1 MKRVTWD
8 RPGVLA
14 MAASALGMSFDV
26 PDQIP
31 GVSFTPDGI
40 AIVAV
45 GFGAPMSHYPSW
57 FGDSYDAVKARIAA
71 ALDSPAKAV
80 VLEIDTP
87 GGDVFG
93 CFEAARA
100 IREMATAAKKPLIA
114 YTESLAASGG
124 YALACAADRIVVS
137 EEGHVG
143 SVGVISA
150 LVSQTRLDEAMGL
163 RFAVFGSGARKT
175 DGCPHVEITDDASAE
190 LQAHVMSLADM
201 FFAWV
206 AERRGMRPDEV
217 RALEAGVFHG
227 AAAVGAR
234 LANAVVQTKNQ
245 LLAMVASGEIT
256 ASAVTATEA
265 TMADD
270 TDKENQDD
278 KDKASASY
286 ADEMRAKLEE
296 DAKSDDESK
305 ASAAKKMLAALDD
318 GDGDEKP
325 AKDDEKPKGEDEE
338 DGKTKALAAAAA
350 GTSDATV
357 RALVETVA
365 DLQAQIGG
373 ITKETRKTRRA
384 ELIASHELPASLAK
398 SLATEKLETVERIV
412 AGFPKRAPKSLA
424 AAEQP
429 SVDAAA
435 PRGAEDP
442 NAPRA
447 PRLSPEQ
454 SSKLAERMGL
464 KAVSDGGIKKDRN
477 FVTLG
482 IVPRKKDQKPPTGGA
497 APTAPGKVA

>member
-31 GVSFTPDGI
+31 GVTMTAEGI
-40 AIVAV
+40 AIVGV
-45 GFGAPMSHYPSW
+45 GFGAPMSHYECW
-57 FGDSYDAVKARIAA
+57 CGDSYDAVKARVAA
-71 ALDSPAKAV
+71 ALESPAKAV

-100 IREMATAAKKPLIA
+100 IRAMADAAKKPVVA

-137 EEGHVG
+137 GEGHVG

-175 DGCPHVEITDDASAE
+175 DGCPHVEISDDASAE
-190 LQAHVMSLADM
+190 LQAHVMSLAEM

-206 AERRGMRPDEV
+206 AERRNVTPDAV
-217 RALEAGVFHG
+217 RALQAGVFHG
-227 AAAVGAR
+227 AAAVDAK
-234 LANAVVQTKNQ
+234 LADAVVQTKDQ
-245 LLAMVASGEIT
+245 LLAMVASGDT
-256 ASAVTATEA
+256 ASAVERKA
-265 TMADD
+265 TMADE
-270 TDKENQDD
+270 TEKEK
-278 KDKASASY
+278 KDESPKSY

-296 DAKSDDESK
+296 DAKSDDEDK
-305 ASAAKKMLAALDD
+305 AAAAKKMLAALDGD
-318 GDGDEKP
+318 GDGDGD
-325 AKDDEKPKGEDEE
+325 KDADKPKEE
-338 DGKTKALAAAAA
+338 PKSESASALATMAQALKAQGAEIAQLKAERESEKRAALLEKHDVPAA
-350 GTSDATV
+350 VVT
-357 RALVETVA
+357 ALKGQ
-365 DLQAQIGG
+365 D
-373 ITKETRKTRRA
+373 
-384 ELIASHELPASLAK
+384 
-398 SLATEKLETVERIV
+398 LATFEKVVT
-412 AGFPKRAPKSLA
+412 AHPKKGPKNLA

-429 SVDAAA
+429 GVMASV

-447 PRLSPEQ
+447 PRLPAEQ
-454 SSKLAERMGL
+454 SAKLAERMGL
-464 KAVSDGGIKKDRN
+464 KAVSDGGIKKDRH

-482 IVPRKKDQKPPTGGA
+482 IVPRKKDQKPA
-497 APTAPGKVA
+497 APTAQGKVA

>member
-31 GVSFTPDGI
+31 GVTVTDGGI
-40 AIVAV
+40 AIVSV
-45 GFGAPMSHYPSW
+45 GFGAPMSHYDSW
-57 FGDSYDAVKARIAA
+57 FGDSYDAVKARVAA
-71 ALDSPAKAV
+71 ALASSATAV

-100 IREMATAAKKPLIA
+100 IRAMATEAKKPLVA

-124 YALACAADRIVVS
+124 YALACAADRIVVA

-150 LVSQTRLDEAMGL
+150 LVSQTRLDEAIGL

-190 LQAHVMSLADM
+190 LQAHVSSLAEM

-206 AERRGMRPDEV
+206 AERRGMTPDEV
-217 RALEAGVFHG
+217 RGLEAGVFHG
-227 AAAVGAR
+227 ANAVAAK
-234 LANAVVQTKNQ
+234 LADAVVQTKDQ
-245 LLAMVASGEIT
+245 LLALVASGDT
-256 ASAVTATEA
+256 ASAVERKA
-265 TMADD
+265 TMADE
-270 TDKENQDD
+270 TDKEEK
-278 KDKASASY
+278 KDGEESPKSY

-296 DAKSDDESK
+296 DAKSDDEKK
-305 ASAAKKMLAALDD
+305 ASAAKKMLAALDSD
-318 GDGDEKP
+318 GDNDGDKKEP
-325 AKDDEKPKGEDEE
+325 EPKSEDEE
-338 DGKTKALAAAAA
+338 DGKAKALAASAPVAVISNTAVEALAASVAELHAKIDA
-350 GTSDATV
+350 GERNA
-357 RALVETVA
+357 
-365 DLQAQIGG
+365 
-373 ITKETRKTRRA
+373 RKQKRA
-384 ELIASHELPASLAK
+384 ELIASHDLPAALAK
-398 SLATEKLETVERIV
+398 SLATEKLETVERV
-412 AGFPKRAPKSLA
+412 VKSFPKRSAKNLA

-429 SVDAAA
+429 NVAASV
-435 PRGAEDP
+435 PRGGEDP
-442 NAPRA
+442 NMPRA
-447 PRLSPEQ
+447 PRLPPEK
-454 SSKLAERMGL
+454 SAKLAERMGL
-464 KAVSDGGIKKDRN
+464 KAVSDGGIKKDKN

-482 IVPRKKDQKPPTGGA
+482 IVPRKKDQKPPTGGNS

>member
-8 RPGVLA
+8 RPGILA
-14 MAASALGMSFDV
+14 MRASALGMSFDV

-40 AIVAV
+40 AIVGV
-45 GFGAPMSHYPSW
+45 GFGAPMSHNASW

-71 ALDSPAKAV
+71 ALESPAKAV

-100 IREMATAAKKPLIA
+100 IREMADASKKPLIA

-124 YALACAADRIVVS
+124 YALACAADLIVVS
-137 EEGHVG
+137 DEGHVG

-150 LVSQTRLDEAMGL
+150 LVSQARLDEAMGL
-163 RFAVFGSGARKT
+163 RFEVFGSGARKT
-175 DGCPHVEITDDASAE
+175 DGCPHVEITEEASAE
-190 LQAHVMSLADM
+190 LRAHVTSLAEV

-206 AERRGMRPDEV
+206 ADRRGMTPDEV

-227 AAAVGAR
+227 ASAVSAK
-234 LANAVVQTKNQ
+234 LADEVVQTKNQ
-245 LLAMVASGEIT
+245 LLAKVASGDT
-256 ASAVTATEA
+256 ASAVERKA
-265 TMADD
+265 TMADEK
-270 TDKENQDD
+270 DKEE
-278 KDKASASY
+278 KDESSPQSY
-286 ADEMRAKLEE
+286 ADEMRARLEE
-296 DAKSDDESK
+296 DAKSDDEDK
-305 ASAAKKMLAALDD
+305 ASAAKKMLAALDGEGGED
-318 GDGDEKP
+318 KP
-325 AKDDEKPKGEDEE
+325 AKDADKPKGEDEE
-338 DGKTKALAAAAA
+338 DGKSKALAAVAA

-373 ITKETRKTRRA
+373 ITKETRKTRRTD
-384 ELIASHELPASLAK
+384 LIASHELPAALAK
-398 SLATEKLETVERIV
+398 SLSTEKLETVERIV
-412 AGFPKRAPKSLA
+412 AGFPKKTPRNLA

-429 SVDAAA
+429 GIDAAV
-435 PRGAEDP
+435 PRGTADP

-447 PRLSPEQ
+447 SRMPAEQ
-454 SSKLAERMGL
+454 KEKLDERMGL

-482 IVPRKKDQKPPTGGA
+482 IVPRKKDQKT